1 MAIPNNMKDKLTIPV
16 IGAPLFLVSGPDL
29 VIAQCK
35 AGIVGSFPAL
45 NARPQHVLD
54 EWIVRIKKELA
65 EYQEQNPDA
74 KVAPFAVNQICH
86 ASNDRLMQDME
97 TCVKHEVPIII
108 TSLRPPSEVVEA
120 AHSYGGLVFH
130 DVINVRHAQK
140 AAEQGVD
147 GLILVCAGAGG
158 HAGALSPFALV
169 REVQEWFDGTVI
181 LSGSI
186 GDGHSVASAIALGA
200 DFAYLGTR
208 FIATEEANA
217 DQEYKKML
225 EESAA
230 SDIVYSSLFT
240 GVLGNYLKPSIKQTI
255 LEDYVREYYEE
266 NDKNTCIL
274 IIITLTSI
282 NDTIQKTIRQLWEKF
297 NEYVILFDIPN
308 LLINILEHKYVPEH
322 IKLTHEKKEEVY
334 NQYNILDDKQVPQI
348 SAFDPVAKCILLK
361 PGEMCKINRFNK
373 ISFNSELDY

>member
-1 MAIPNNMKDKLTIPV
+1 MSLPKILEGNLSIPV
-16 IGAPLFLVSGPDL
+16 IGSPLFLVSGPEL

-45 NARPQHVLD
+45 NARPQHVLGQ
-54 EWIVRIKKELA
+54 WIVRIKTELA
-65 EYQEQNPDA
+65 EYQAANPDA

-86 ASNDRLMQDME
+86 GSNDRLMDDMQ
-97 TCVKHEVPIII
+97 TCVEHEVPIII
-108 TSLRPPSEVVEA
+108 TSLRPPAELVEA

-130 DVINVRHAQK
+130 DVISVRHAKK

-169 REVQEWFDGTVI
+169 REVKEWFDGTII

-186 GDGHSVASAIALGA
+186 GDGYSVASSLALGA
-200 DFAYLGTR
+200 DLAYMGTR

-217 DQEYKKML
+217 DIGYKKML

-240 GVLGNYLKPSIKQTI
+240 GVHGNYLKPSIDKAGLDSNNLPEADKNSMNFGSGGNTDAKAWKDIWGSGQGI
-255 LEDYVREYYEE
+255 GGIVDSPPVQELVDRIQSEYEE
-266 NDKNTCIL
+266 A
-274 IIITLTSI
+274 S
-282 NDTIQKTIRQLWEKF
+282 QEFIRK
-297 NEYVILFDIPN
+297 
-308 LLINILEHKYVPEH
+308 
-322 IKLTHEKKEEVY
+322 
-334 NQYNILDDKQVPQI
+334 
-348 SAFDPVAKCILLK
+348 S
-361 PGEMCKINRFNK
+361 
-373 ISFNSELDY
+373 S